1 MTLLTSLFI
10 VWFIFRHFIILAMHT
25 SFYIRDNEFRQRLK
39 RLASLQNRSVNKLI
53 LDAVGS
59 YVNQKY
65 KQTLD
70 SYTKD
75 NGSEPINIPTIYD
88 DRKTMVKKWNA
99 ISTDD
104 LLSIDHRVVMFEDT
118 YRKILRGKN
127 NV

>member
-1 MTLLTSLFI
+1 MYH
-10 VWFIFRHFIILAMHT
+10 FRDPVVEQVVSQFV
-25 SFYIRDNEFRQRLK
+25 D
-39 RLASLQNRSVNKLI
+39 RSN
-53 LDAVGS
+53 VG
-59 YVNQKY
+59 YKKY

-75 NGSEPINIPTIYD
+75 SGSETINIPTIYD
-88 DRKTMVKKWNA
+88 DRKTMVTKWNA

-118 YRKILRGKN
+118 YRKILRGRN

>member
-25 SFYIRDNEFRQRLK
+25 SFYIRDNEFRTKLK

-59 YVNQKY
+59 YINNKY

-70 SYTKD
+70 SYTKKD
-75 NGSEPINIPTIYD
+75 GGEIINIPTIYD
-88 DRKTMVKKWNA
+88 DRKTMVAKWNA
-99 ISTDD
+99 ISTDN
-104 LLSIDHRVVMFEDT
+104 LLNIDHNVVMFEDT
-118 YRKILRGKN
+118 YRKILRGRKD
-127 NV
+127 V

>member
-1 MTLLTSLFI
+1 
-10 VWFIFRHFIILAMHT
+10 MHT
-25 SFYIRDNEFRQRLK
+25 TLYIRDNEFRQRLK

-75 NGSEPINIPTIYD
+75 SGSEPINIPTIYD

-118 YRKILRGKN
+118 YRKILIVKN

>member
-1 MTLLTSLFI
+1 MVYIWLFPNNNNA
-10 VWFIFRHFIILAMHT
+10 HNT
-25 SFYIRDNEFRQRLK
+25 LK

-53 LDAVGS
+53 LEAVGS

-88 DRKTMVKKWNA
+88 DRKTMVTKWNA

>member
-1 MTLLTSLFI
+1 
-10 VWFIFRHFIILAMHT
+10 MHT